1 MYNLFRVASFIQHND
16 FMIHYYYYSLLH
28 VAIVRSLLSHIILQR
43 NTSLY
48 IHLPVEGY
56 LHCFQILIIILKDSL
71 TFEYR
76 FLCVNKFTTL
86 KYYLTWLYIYL
97 YKKWANCFPKQPSHQ
112 QHMNFHLLCIVKFFL
127 SFAILKM
134 FTVTS
139 LWFQFASP
147 YYLMSIFHVFFCPQ
161 YINSD
166 EASWHHWFLVF
177 PVFLFEFYEHFIYFG
192 CKFSVICVIYKYF
205 LTACSSA
212 KQK

>member
-86 KYYLTWLYIYL
+86 KYYLTWLYIYKGRFIFIRNEQTVSQSSPPTSNIWISI
-97 YKKWANCFPKQPSHQ
+97 YSASSSF
-112 QHMNFHLLCIVKFFL
+112 FFL
-127 SFAILKM
+127 LPF
-134 FTVTS
+134 
-139 LWFQFASP
+139 
-147 YYLMSIFHVFFCPQ
+147 
-161 YINSD
+161 
-166 EASWHHWFLVF
+166 
-177 PVFLFEFYEHFIYFG
+177 
-192 CKFSVICVIYKYF
+192 
-205 LTACSSA
+205 
-212 KQK
+212 